1 MRVFFILILFSLN
14 ACSFIGKNP
23 RDSSEATVEA
33 ELDKIISEEPLSP
46 EEIDR
51 YFADLSNRYKKV
63 YLNGSP
69 KEALSKEL
77 HRGDLLGNH
86 VPERSMVME
95 LMFNLANSKIP
106 YCFHISKDLS
116 EEQAE
121 DIVKKS
127 FKPLKKLKTK
137 DLDFTHMY
145 LVNYYADAYLFLGEK
160 SYLSL
165 AEQLYEKLLERLTNR
180 EGFFIFNTGES
191 FPGMDDNAYALLTMI
206 KLYRNTLDLRYL
218 EKSVRL
224 SDQILDKL
232 EGSFVNTDLANSL
245 LYLYS
250 YTGEKYLLERA
261 RYFADLILKE
271 PEAFRTSEHARFM
284 NFLYYFLPEQSYK
297 DFAAKT
303 LEEIIKEQIK
313 ADEKNYYSLLLLKA
327 ELMSEPVFLKLSAK
341 NLRDADTLDML
352 RTFLKKPTN
361 YYILELS
368 IDENLREPVLRACV
382 DKKCS
387 EDLRSKKALTAF
399 LN

>member
-14 ACSFIGKNP
+14 ACSFIGKNTH
-23 RDSSEATVEA
+23 DSSEATVEA
-33 ELDKIISEEPLSP
+33 ELDEIISEEPLSP

-51 YFADLSNRYKKV
+51 YFADLSTRYKKV
-63 YLNGSP
+63 YLNSSR

-86 VPERSMVME
+86 ERERSMVME
-95 LMFNLANSKIP
+95 LMFNLANSKLP
-106 YCFHISKDLS
+106 YCFHIPKDLS

-121 DIVKKS
+121 DITKKS
-127 FKPLKKLKTK
+127 LKSLKKLKAK

-165 AEQLYEKLLERLTNR
+165 AEQLYEKLLKRLTNR

-191 FPGMDDNAYALLTMI
+191 FPDMDDNAYALLTMI

-218 EKSVRL
+218 EKAVRL

-261 RYFADLILKE
+261 RYFADLILNE

-303 LEEIIKEQIK
+303 LEKIIKEQIK

-327 ELMSEPVFLKLSAK
+327 ELASEPAFLKLSAK
-341 NLRDADTLDML
+341 NLRDTDALDLL

-361 YYILELS
+361 YYILELIS
-368 IDENLREPVLRACV
+368 DENLREPVLSSVEV
-382 DKKCS
+382 D
-387 EDLRSKKALTAF
+387 
-399 LN
+399 

>member
-14 ACSFIGKNP
+14 ACSFIGKSSH
-23 RDSSEATVEA
+23 DSSEATVEA
-33 ELDKIISEEPLSP
+33 ELEEIISEEPLSP

-51 YFADLSNRYKKV
+51 YFADLSTRYKKV
-63 YLNGSP
+63 YLNSSR

-86 VPERSMVME
+86 ERERSMVME
-95 LMFNLANSKIP
+95 LMFNLANSKLP
-106 YCFHISKDLS
+106 YCFHIPKDLS

-121 DIVKKS
+121 DITKKS
-127 FKPLKKLKTK
+127 LKSLKKLKAK

-165 AEQLYEKLLERLTNR
+165 AEQLYEKLLKRLTNR

-191 FPGMDDNAYALLTMI
+191 FPDMDDNAYALLTMI

-218 EKSVRL
+218 EKAVRL

-261 RYFADLILKE
+261 RYFADLILNE

-327 ELMSEPVFLKLSAK
+327 ELASKPAFLKLSAK
-341 NLRDADTLDML
+341 NLRDTDALDLL

-361 YYILELS
+361 YYILELIS
-368 IDENLREPVLRACV
+368 DENLREPVLSSVEV
-382 DKKCS
+382 D
-387 EDLRSKKALTAF
+387 
-399 LN
+399 